1 MTWKALSLGLVLAL
15 AACQPEADSAEA
27 RAQQR
32 SNSLPSSNGTHNELT
47 LFCDRDLWEGGL
59 GLTLIESLAEPMAGL
74 PQAEPHFDLSRI
86 DQKAVTSLTKRSK
99 SILTLAVIPD
109 SSATLVIRDLWAS
122 PQLVIAIIAPSA
134 DELEQRVR
142 ASLPEVI
149 AKFDEHDARVL
160 ASRIKSSQSAVV
172 PASLQELGVKS
183 LTLAKGFKTTLNGEG
198 MAVLREDTRKS
209 IQYLLA
215 WEAPWD
221 GEYDPSQALLGDLDS
236 LLNAYFE
243 GLQDGSYLAVEPQI
257 PVIQSYR
264 QQDNRLTYVSR
275 GLFRTQKGFGGGPFL
290 LYSYTDEKNN
300 RVVNLCYL
308 VYGPSMKK
316 RKVMMELET
325 SLQSVILKP

>member
-1 MTWKALSLGLVLAL
+1 MTWKTLSLGLLLAFT
-15 AACQPEADSAEA
+15 ACQTDADSPEA

-32 SNSLPSSNGTHNELT
+32 SNNLPSSNGTHNELT

-59 GLTLIESLAEPMAGL
+59 GLTLIEALAEPMAGL
-74 PQAEPHFDLSRI
+74 PQAESHFDLSRI
-86 DQKAVTSLTKRSK
+86 DQKAVTNLTKRSK

-122 PQLVIAIIAPSA
+122 PQLVIAIIAPSV

-142 ASLPEVI
+142 ASLQDVM
-149 AKFDEHDARVL
+149 AKFDEHDSRVL

-172 PASLQELGVKS
+172 PPALQNLGFKK
-183 LTLAKGFKTTLNGEG
+183 LTLAQGFKTTLDGKG
-198 MAVLREDTRKS
+198 MAILREDTRKS

-215 WEAPWD
+215 WVAPWD

-236 LLNAYFE
+236 LLNGYFE
-243 GLQDGSYLAVEPQI
+243 GVQDGSYLAVEPQI

-264 QQDNRLTYVSR
+264 EQDGRLTYVSR

-290 LYSYTDEKNN
+290 LYSYTDEAHQ

-325 SLQSVILKP
+325 SLQSAKLKD

>member
-1 MTWKALSLGLVLAL
+1 
-15 AACQPEADSAEA
+15 
-27 RAQQR
+27 
-32 SNSLPSSNGTHNELT
+32 
-47 LFCDRDLWEGGL
+47 
-59 GLTLIESLAEPMAGL
+59 
-74 PQAEPHFDLSRI
+74 
-86 DQKAVTSLTKRSK
+86 
-99 SILTLAVIPD
+99 
-109 SSATLVIRDLWAS
+109 
-122 PQLVIAIIAPSA
+122 
-134 DELEQRVR
+134 
-142 ASLPEVI
+142 
-149 AKFDEHDARVL
+149 
-160 ASRIKSSQSAVV
+160 
-172 PASLQELGVKS
+172 
-183 LTLAKGFKTTLNGEG
+183 

-215 WEAPWD
+215 WEAHWD

-236 LLNAYFE
+236 LLNSYFE

-264 QQDNRLTYVSR
+264 QQDGRLTYVSR